1 MHIEPVLKLDKLH
14 PVVSFFSPMVL
25 LKALNNFDQPEVY
38 AMQPIQ
44 NSIQLSLVPDPAG
57 EGGLQGD
64 FMIVFNIDQ
73 DTIEPI
79 RRILR
84 KLTRYGYSVG

>member
-1 MHIEPVLKLDKLH
+1 
-14 PVVSFFSPMVL
+14 MVL

-57 EGGLQGD
+57 
-64 FMIVFNIDQ
+64 MIVFNFDQ
-73 DTIEPI
+73 HPIEPI

-84 KLTRYGYSVG
+84 KLTRYRYGVG